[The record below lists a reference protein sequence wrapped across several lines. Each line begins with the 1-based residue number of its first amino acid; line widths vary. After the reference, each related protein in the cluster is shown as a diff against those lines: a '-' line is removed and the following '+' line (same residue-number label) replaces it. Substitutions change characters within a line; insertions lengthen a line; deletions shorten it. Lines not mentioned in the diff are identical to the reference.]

1 MFTAASRYHGLDTAR
16 YEPPGGGDPIAYLR
30 RRLLPDPA
38 ALTAMGFHTVANG
51 DRLDRIAAAVYGD
64 PELFWRIADA
74 NPVLDPAELTAAV
87 GRRLLIALSAE
98 AAGSVHGF

>member
-1 MFTAASRYHGLDTAR
+1 MFTPASRYHGIEVAR
-16 YEPPGGGDPIAYLR
+16 YQPPDDGDPIPYVR

-38 ALTAMGFHTVANG
+38 TLTPIGFRTVAES
-51 DRLDRIAAAVYGD
+51 DRLDRIAAAAFGD

-74 NPVLDPAELTAAV
+74 NPVLDPAELTDRP

-98 AAGSVHGF
+98 AAGSTHGF